1 MAPVRPCKKCL
12 ANKIVT
18 QKKGLRT
25 MKQNPNPAK
34 PNKSSL
40 KPNGPKKPQPSQA
53 DHAQQRIA
61 ELTNSLQ
68 LLQAEFENFKK
79 RQNEEQMATML
90 RAKEMVLSEILPA
103 LDNFDLASTHLP
115 SELEGNSWAQGMVY
129 VGQQLTQKL
138 DELGIKKLNPINQAF
153 DHHIHEAIEHV
164 QSDKPEGIIT
174 EVITPGYQI
183 GDRVVRPARVKVS
196 GGTNPATQ

>member
-1 MAPVRPCKKCL
+1 
-12 ANKIVT
+12 
-18 QKKGLRT
+18 

-34 PNKSSL
+34 SNKSSL
-40 KPNGPKKPQPSQA
+40 KPSGIKKPQPSQA
-53 DHAQQRIA
+53 DQAQQRIA

-90 RAKEMVLSEILPA
+90 RAKEIVLSEILPA
-103 LDNFDLASTHLP
+103 LDNFDLAATHLP
-115 SELEGNSWAQGMVY
+115 AELEGNSWAQGMVY

-138 DELGIKKLNPINQAF
+138 DELGITKLNPINQAF
-153 DHHIHEAIEHV
+153 DHNIHEAIEHV